1 MLMRA
6 FVTGLTGFVGP
17 YLARALTAKGFE
29 VTGLGLRTS
38 HEPSSELLPSA
49 VSVFRTDIRDYDGL
63 RSHLRE
69 TQPDHVYHLA
79 AISNVVTSFSDP
91 RLTYDVNV
99 GGTVNLFEALRELVL
114 KPRIVHVSTAHIYG
128 SVQGGRLD
136 ENSQISLLTPYAAS
150 KFMSEQVARQSVE
163 GYGFQT
169 MIARP
174 FNHIGPGQPPGF
186 VCSDFARQIAA
197 IKLGQAEAVLR
208 VGNLAPVRDF
218 TDVRDTVKAYVEIA
232 MKGTPG
238 EVYNVSS
245 DRPVSMQE
253 ILTSLCRLAEIQPQ
267 IEVDQDKFRPVESLS
282 LYGNSSK
289 LRALGWNPHIP
300 IEQTLRE
307 ILDYW
312 LSVLARKSEQTVP
325 PPIPQSFGA

>member
-1 MLMRA
+1 MRA

-17 YLARALTAKGFE
+17 YLARHLADRGFE
-29 VTGLGLRTS
+29 VAGLGLHRAGTTQS
-38 HEPSSELLPSA
+38 DPLPPG
-49 VSVFRTDIRDYDGL
+49 VTVFSTDIRDYAGL
-63 RSHLRE
+63 RTLLHEWR
-69 TQPDHVYHLA
+69 PDYVYHLA
-79 AISNVVTSFSDP
+79 AISNVMTSFSDP

-99 GGTVNLFEALRELVL
+99 GGTVNVFESLRELGL
-114 KPRIVHVSTAHIYG
+114 KPRIVHISTGHIYR
-128 SVQGGRLD
+128 SVRSGPLD
-136 ENSQISLLTPYAAS
+136 EKSEVSLLTPYAAS
-150 KFMSEQVARQSVE
+150 KFMSEALARQSVE
-163 GYGFQT
+163 GYGFET

-197 IKLGQAEAVLR
+197 IKLGHSEPLLR

-218 TDVRDTVKAYVEIA
+218 SDVRDTVAAYFEIA
-232 MKGTPG
+232 MNGTPG

-253 ILTSLCRLAEIQPQ
+253 ILTSLCSLAEIQPR
-267 IEVDQDKFRPVESLS
+267 IEVDQEKFRPVESLS
-282 LYGNSSK
+282 LYGNSAK
-289 LRALGWNPHIP
+289 LRALGWNPCIP

-312 LSVLARKSEQTVP
+312 LSVLARKSERAVASWA
-325 PPIPQSFGA
+325 PQGFGA

>member
-1 MLMRA
+1 MRA

-17 YLARALTAKGFE
+17 YLARHLVSRGFE
-29 VTGLGLRTS
+29 VAGLGLRRGGTTQS
-38 HEPSSELLPSA
+38 NALPAS
-49 VSVFRTDIRDYDGL
+49 VSLFSTDIRDYAGL
-63 RSHLRE
+63 RSLLDEWR
-69 TQPDHVYHLA
+69 PDHVYHLA

-99 GGTVNLFEALRELVL
+99 GGSVNVFESLRELGL
-114 KPRIVHVSTAHIYG
+114 KPRIVHVSTGHIYRSVRGG
-128 SVQGGRLD
+128 SLD
-136 ENSQISLLTPYAAS
+136 ENSEVSLLTPYAAS
-150 KFMSEQVARQSVE
+150 KFMSEALARQSVE
-163 GYGFQT
+163 GYGFET

-197 IKLGQAEAVLR
+197 IKLGRHEPLLR

-218 TDVRDTVKAYVEIA
+218 TDVRDTVEAYFQIA

-238 EVYNVSS
+238 EIYNISS

-253 ILTSLCRLAEIQPQ
+253 ILTLLCKLAEIQPRV
-267 IEVDQDKFRPVESLS
+267 EVDQAKFRPVETHA

-289 LRALGWNPHIP
+289 VRSLGWTAQIS
-300 IEQTLRE
+300 IEQTLRD

-312 LSVLARKSEQTVP
+312 VSVLAAESE
-325 PPIPQSFGA
+325 